1 MWGYWYV
8 MVLVVWRKL
17 KKDGTTQG
25 RAMGSWTRT
34 NCEYMLM
41 GIIGKVWQFRGNRRH
56 IINI

>member
-1 MWGYWYV
+1 MWGYRYV
-8 MVLVVWRKL
+8 TVSIVWRKL

-41 GIIGKVWQFRGNRRH
+41 GTIGKVW
-56 IINI
+56 